1 MPKAERGSALTVF
14 AVLFLVLA
22 VSNSLKPLQLGGDHT
37 GFVFLGRRL
46 TGTANAVMGPLFGL
60 YLLVYA
66 VGIFRMRRFALA
78 MGALYAAY
86 VVVNLI
92 LFNVR
97 MPREGG
103 VGFVIFGLVY
113 AAIAIGVSSGA
124 VYLLARRR
132 TALA

>member
-1 MPKAERGSALTVF
+1 MSKADRGSALTVF

-22 VSNSLKPLQLGGDHT
+22 ISNFLKPLQIGGDHT

-46 TGTANAVMGPLFGL
+46 SGTANAVVGPLFGV

-66 VGIFRMRRFALA
+66 IGIWRRRRFALT

-92 LFNVR
+92 LFNSQCR
-97 MPREGG
+97 AGRG
-103 VGFVIFGLVY
+103 
-113 AAIAIGVSSGA
+113 SG
-124 VYLLARRR
+124 
-132 TALA
+132 T